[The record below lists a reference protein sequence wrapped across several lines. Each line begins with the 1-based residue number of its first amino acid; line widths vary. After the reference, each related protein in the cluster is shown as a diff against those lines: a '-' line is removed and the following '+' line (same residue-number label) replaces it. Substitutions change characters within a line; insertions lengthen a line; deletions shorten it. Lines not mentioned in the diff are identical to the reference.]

1 MPIRTKLGQ
10 SQVVPHGSHG
20 QAWVCRGE
28 RFPCAS
34 PHWLEGAPGFMDF
47 TVSSLPASPPRLHAL
62 REVPVRRAALRYT

>member
-20 QAWVCRGE
+20 QGWVCRGE

-47 TVSSLPASPPRLHAL
+47 TVSSLPASPPSLL
-62 REVPVRRAALRYT
+62 SPPSTPGCMPCVRSL